1 MEVIIVSYNFQ
12 EEIKEYVE
20 NVCNILPRTVVSQCR
35 EFVEQYGDLVIAL
48 LAQSLDP
55 KTVCSEIKAC
65 SGPKLKHSVL
75 IGKYFCLDED
85 SQRSCQNHYRHI
97 FVNILVM

>member
-1 MEVIIVSYNFQ
+1 MKRSYSCQVYTFKMHTGLLEVIVSYNFQ

-35 EFVEQYGDLVIAL
+35 QFIEQYGDVVIAL

-55 KTVCSEIKAC
+55 KTVCTEIKAC
-65 SGPKLKHSVL
+65 SGSKVKHSVL
-75 IGKYFCLDED
+75 IGKYFG
-85 SQRSCQNHYRHI
+85 
-97 FVNILVM
+97 